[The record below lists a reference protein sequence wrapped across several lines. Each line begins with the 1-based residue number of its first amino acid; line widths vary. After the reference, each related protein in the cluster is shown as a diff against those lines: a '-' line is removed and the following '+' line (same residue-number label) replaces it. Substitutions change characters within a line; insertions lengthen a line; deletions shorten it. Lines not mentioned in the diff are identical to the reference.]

1 MAKTFP
7 GTEIHLGGEREVRG
21 RLTQR
26 KVLDSLFSCKPIQGS
41 GFVENKE
48 NFTS

>member
-1 MAKTFP
+1 MAKTSP
-7 GTEIHLGGEREVRG
+7 ETEIHLAREREVRG

-41 GFVENKE
+41 GFVENQE